1 MGSLFH
7 PDSKLMRALT
17 RLLELFILSLM
28 WFFLSLP
35 VITAGASTT
44 ALYYAINKSLY
55 HNNGYSWIVFWN
67 AFKANFKQSTI
78 AWLLVLIFYTL
89 SIFDFFILHAFLA
102 NGANPNLDYIVLVVM
117 LLLVTA
123 WGCYVFPCIARFQN
137 TTKLIMRNAFIIAFC
152 NLPRT
157 LALCVLFAIALIMVL
172 SFPPLLA
179 VVPAVYTCCARWILE
194 RVFRKYTTPEDLAA
208 EEERNRVFER

>member
-17 RLLELFILSLM
+17 KLSELFILSLV
-28 WFFLSLP
+28 WFFFSLP

-44 ALYYAINKSLY
+44 ALYYAVNKSLI
-55 HNNGYSWIVFWN
+55 HNNGYAWLVFWE
-67 AFKANFKQSTI
+67 AFKANFRQSTI
-78 AWLLVLIFYTL
+78 AWLFVLLFYAL
-89 SIFDFFILHAFLA
+89 SILDFFIFHSFLA
-102 NGANPNLDYIVLVVM
+102 GNANSYLDYIVLIVM
-117 LLLVTA
+117 LLLVIA

-157 LALCVLFAIALIMVL
+157 LVLCVLFVIALLMVL

-179 VVPAVYTCCARWILE
+179 IVPAAYMCCARHILE
-194 RVFRKYTTPEDLAA
+194 RIFRKYTTPEDLAA
-208 EEERNRVFER
+208 EEERNRVCAR